1 MKQLPHIVL
10 FIAVSVL
17 LYACPYSS
25 THVLDETP
33 GIYVEDDLLGN
44 WATFVKKP
52 VSGKQEPVKVILTKK
67 NDTEYNIAFT
77 GSIDELRP
85 FRVIDKDSISG
96 TAFMSTVGGKQFF
109 NITIKDNIYIAEI
122 IFKKGLLSLMPL
134 SEHFT
139 AKMIMTNADL
149 RNSIEVH
156 YKTRVIPLYDDD
168 FCLREMVKVN

>member
-1 MKQLPHIVL
+1 MKF
-10 FIAVSVL
+10 FIRFISAASACML

-52 VSGKQEPVKVILTKK
+52 VSGKQEPVKVILSKK
-67 NDTEYNIAFT
+67 NDTEYNISFT
-77 GSIDELRP
+77 GSLSELKP
-85 FRVIDKDSISG
+85 FRVIDKDSING

-168 FCLREMVKVN
+168 FCLKEMVKVN

>member
-1 MKQLPHIVL
+1 MKF
-10 FIAVSVL
+10 FIRLISAASACML

-52 VSGKQEPVKVILTKK
+52 VSGKQEPVKVILSKK
-67 NDTEYNIAFT
+67 NDTEYNISFT
-77 GSIDELRP
+77 GSLNELKP
-85 FRVIDKDSISG
+85 FRVIDKDSING

-168 FCLREMVKVN
+168 FCLKEMVKVN

>member
-1 MKQLPHIVL
+1 MKF
-10 FIAVSVL
+10 FIRFISAAAACML

-52 VSGKQEPVKVILTKK
+52 VSGKQEPVKVILSKK
-67 NDTEYNIAFT
+67 NDTEYNISFT
-77 GSIDELRP
+77 GSLSELKP
-85 FRVIDKDSISG
+85 FRVIDKDSING
-96 TAFMSTVGGKQFF
+96 TAFMSTVDGKQFF

-149 RNSIEVH
+149 RNSIAVH